1 MVVNAPVD
9 KALISGREGVV
20 AFGGV
25 PFDSHDNLSIDSL
38 SLCCFGGV
46 LLGSFN
52 CVKWMIFFWMQYD
65 LYHIYIFVCI
75 FFYIYSTN
83 VS

>member
-1 MVVNAPVD
+1 MVVNDPVD
-9 KALISGREGVV
+9 KALISAREGVV

-46 LLGSFN
+46 LLGSFS
-52 CVKWMIFFWMQYD
+52 CVKWMFFVAYSM
-65 LYHIYIFVCI
+65 IYII
-75 FFYIYSTN
+75 IYIYTYYHMKIHKIY
-83 VS
+83 